1 MDLFPLATL
10 TVLLLIKEMGVPVP
24 VPGDLLVLGAGAAT
38 SGRPEALVWLLS
50 ILVAGYIGGAIQFLL
65 VRGAMR
71 GPLLALLAR
80 LGVPQAR
87 LDGLAAALKAGGP
100 RAMALARATPGLRV
114 GSIAAGGIADLPLS
128 TFLPGFLIG
137 NTVFVG
143 GHFALG
149 FVVGKPAL
157 GIAADLGK
165 PVVLAA
171 IPVAF
176 SLAGA
181 VAWFVIR
188 RRTGAGAARAE
199 AASGVAA
206 GGARTGAA
214 VGAGSGAAAGNSDAA
229 PFRRDA
235 HDGNDA
241 GFGAWAD
248 AACPICIALGA
259 IRAARAA

>member
-80 LGVPQAR
+80 LGVPRAR
-87 LDGLAAALKAGGP
+87 LDGLAAVLKAGGP
-100 RAMALARATPGLRV
+100 RAIAVARATPGLRV

-165 PVVLAA
+165 PVVMAA
-171 IPVAF
+171 ILVAF

-188 RRTGAGAARAE
+188 RRTGAAAARAE
-199 AASGVAA
+199 AASGAA
-206 GGARTGAA
+206 VGAGAGAAVGARTGAA
-214 VGAGSGAAAGNSDAA
+214 GTSGRAA
-229 PFRRDA
+229 PSRRDD
-235 HDGNDA
+235 HDGNEA

-248 AACPICIALGA
+248 AACPICVTLGA
-259 IRAARAA
+259 IPAARAA